1 MSKLRLRELLEER
14 GISPAEFAHSMRMR
28 NASSLPLDGEYEPSI
43 DTMRK
48 YADRLGCKIWELFY
62 DCGVSENQRERN
74 VSPDDVSFSCPNC
87 GAELR
92 LKMSLTKV

>member
-48 YADRLGCKIWELFY
+48 YADRLGCKIWELFMI
-62 DCGVSENQRERN
+62 VESAKIKENETYRPMTFH
-74 VSPDDVSFSCPNC
+74 SP
-87 GAELR
+87 A
-92 LKMSLTKV
+92 LTVEQSYV